1 MNIPENEIQI
11 HQFPLADDRLQ
22 SEIDEFEKV
31 LSPDELI
38 KANRFRFNKHRSN
51 YITARYYLRKLISHY
66 TDTNPEEIVFQYTDK
81 DKPYLLKE
89 EIKFNLAHSG
99 NRCVYAFVKNLEIG
113 IDIEI
118 KREIPDA
125 RDICHRFF
133 SKKEIEDLNKVSDED
148 VSETFLLC
156 WTRKE
161 AFIKAVGDGLSY
173 PLAEF
178 TVSLD
183 KDKPEITGIKKD
195 QKEVKFWKLFNID
208 AGENYLCSM
217 AVKGEFGITNY
228 ELQIN
233 N

>member
-1 MNIPENEIQI
+1 M
-11 HQFPLADDRLQ
+11 
-22 SEIDEFEKV
+22 
-31 LSPDELI
+31 
-38 KANRFRFNKHRSN
+38 
-51 YITARYYLRKLISHY
+51 
-66 TDTNPEEIVFQYTDK
+66 
-81 DKPYLLKE
+81 LKE

-118 KREIPDA
+118 KREIP
-125 RDICHRFF
+125 RCKGHLSQIF

-183 KDKPEITGIKKD
+183 KDKPKSPNKKD

-208 AGENYLCSM
+208 AGEKLSLHTGC
-217 AVKGEFGITNY
+217 ER
-228 ELQIN
+228 
-233 N
+233 